1 MKTKTISRMVKGV
14 LATSLATAVAFGV
27 RQESLAA
34 SPQNQENVVKPQAG
48 VITPQSIVS
57 KTKSVTF
64 KAGGTYQT
72 LSITGT
78 FETQYSD
85 IYERQMFAGIK
96 SITSKV
102 TTGGSWK
109 QTGYEVRLIDGGRTY
124 VITVSGYFTIAGV
137 TYTVTESVEFYC
149 NADGSIS

>member
-72 LSITGT
+72 
-78 FETQYSD
+78 
-85 IYERQMFAGIK
+85 
-96 SITSKV
+96 
-102 TTGGSWK
+102 
-109 QTGYEVRLIDGGRTY
+109 
-124 VITVSGYFTIAGV
+124 
-137 TYTVTESVEFYC
+137 
-149 NADGSIS
+149 